1 MHRYFLILLVV
12 LSYIFPSHEFSTGL
26 FIRNKGIL
34 SPKCSTMRSRVFK
47 PTCVVDDVVKVVPE
61 KVVPENR
68 PLLVPSRYFPRL
80 PCVNA
85 TSKDTRIRLAQL
97 IIQSQSSVDVW
108 IQKIY
113 DTKRDID
120 LHLTRLADEA
130 ISDVGSNPEL
140 DFELAQQ
147 ANINELRLLR
157 LVKLWEHQWSN
168 SPPAAQD
175 PLSHQTPAGGDAAH
189 TAAAPPEPA
198 VRRPRVV
205 VLGSGFGLADEAISD
220 VGSNPELDFELA
232 QQANIN
238 ELRLLRLVKLW
249 EHQWSNSPPAAQ
261 DPLSHQTPAGGDAA
275 HTAAAPPEPAVRR
288 PRVVVLGSGWG
299 AHAVA
304 KVDVRVCVRARVRA
318 CVCVYVCVYVFHA
331 CVCVT
336 VCVCVCVCVCARA
349 RACHKCFGVSACL
362 RVCVSVCLCVCACV
376 RVHARARTRAR
387 GWARTPWPSS
397 PPRDPPPPT
406 PSRRSPGICRS
417 RANPCPLAV
426 PRRRSPQV
434 IDTKKFDAATV
445 ITCINIYIC
454 INIQQGKRGRSTQ
467 VIDTKKF
474 DAATAITCI
483 NLYICINIQ
492 QGKRGRWPQVIDT
505 KKFDAIFVSPRRRE
519 RERERE
525 WGEGVRGREG
535 GVSE

>member
-205 VLGSGFGLADEAISD
+205 VLGSG
-220 VGSNPELDFELA
+220 
-232 QQANIN
+232 
-238 ELRLLRLVKLW
+238 
-249 EHQWSNSPPAAQ
+249 
-261 DPLSHQTPAGGDAA
+261 
-275 HTAAAPPEPAVRR
+275 
-288 PRVVVLGSGWG
+288 WG

-336 VCVCVCVCVCARA
+336 VCVCVCVCV
-349 RACHKCFGVSACL
+349 
-362 RVCVSVCLCVCACV
+362 
-376 RVHARARTRAR
+376 
-387 GWARTPWPSS
+387 
-397 PPRDPPPPT
+397 
-406 PSRRSPGICRS
+406 
-417 RANPCPLAV
+417 
-426 PRRRSPQV
+426 
-434 IDTKKFDAATV
+434 
-445 ITCINIYIC
+445 
-454 INIQQGKRGRSTQ
+454 
-467 VIDTKKF
+467 
-474 DAATAITCI
+474 
-483 NLYICINIQ
+483 
-492 QGKRGRWPQVIDT
+492 
-505 KKFDAIFVSPRRRE
+505 
-519 RERERE
+519 
-525 WGEGVRGREG
+525 
-535 GVSE
+535 